1 MDEEDLAWARFQH
14 EIYMRNLI
22 TIIVEGDMTALVRYA
37 MDLDL
42 REREGTPTATPS
54 GSAGSGSSTDGAAQ
68 VELSDPTSRQALVG
82 IGRIFET
89 VANHITAYRN
99 DPERGYILRYPH
111 GYAQSDVEYLYGVA
125 AMRFRGNAQRMEEEV
140 ERLMEQNQM
149 VNEFMV

>member
-14 EIYMRNLI
+14 EIYMSNLI

-42 REREGTPTATPS
+42 WEREGAPTTTPS

-68 VELSDPTSRQALVG
+68 FELSDPTSRQALVG

-99 DPERGYILRYPH
+99 DPERGYILRYPMDMH
-111 GYAQSDVEYLYGVA
+111 NPMWNTCTGSQPCVFEETK
-125 AMRFRGNAQRMEEEV
+125 RGWKRKLNDSWNRTKW
-140 ERLMEQNQM
+140 
-149 VNEFMV
+149 